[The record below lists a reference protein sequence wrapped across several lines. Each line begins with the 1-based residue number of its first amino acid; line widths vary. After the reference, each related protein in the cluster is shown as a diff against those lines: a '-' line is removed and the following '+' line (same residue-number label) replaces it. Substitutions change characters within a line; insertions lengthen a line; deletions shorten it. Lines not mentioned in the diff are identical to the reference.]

1 MFLEQ
6 YHLLDKKYNLNT
18 LRVVNFGP
26 QLGKSVYIYDIT
38 ATILYYH
45 AQSTISLKR
54 HLGIHP
60 SSCAK
65 YVDTKIPFLGL
76 FILLSFPIITA
87 NLSNLSETEFL
98 DWLNKERQAFY
109 ASGSRRSKSI
119 ILQPQDNVLEFPSLV
134 SCALYFRINLGII
147 IKRDTLSNYIKKG
160 KPFHGPDPAQLTCF
174 FLILD

>member
-1 MFLEQ
+1 KDIDCLFLEQ

-60 SSCAK
+60 SGCAK

-76 FILLSFPIITA
+76 FIILKKE
-87 NLSNLSETEFL
+87 NLFMGPTLPS
-98 DWLNKERQAFY
+98 
-109 ASGSRRSKSI
+109 
-119 ILQPQDNVLEFPSLV
+119 SLV
-134 SCALYFRINLGII
+134 
-147 IKRDTLSNYIKKG
+147 
-160 KPFHGPDPAQLTCF
+160 F
-174 FLILD
+174 F